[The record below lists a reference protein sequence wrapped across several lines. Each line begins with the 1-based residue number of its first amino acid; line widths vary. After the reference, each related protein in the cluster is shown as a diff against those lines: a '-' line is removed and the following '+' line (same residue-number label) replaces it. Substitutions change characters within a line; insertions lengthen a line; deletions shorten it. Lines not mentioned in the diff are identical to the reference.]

1 MRTFRKPSKD
11 NLRLTAGKERKNMEN
26 KILVE
31 TSARH
36 IHLTQE
42 AVEAL
47 FGAGH
52 TLTKKKDLSQPGQ
65 FACEEKVTVVNKCV
79 DKRTGAEVEKTLTM
93 SVLGPVRPETQVEV
107 SFTDARTLGVSA
119 PVRESGDV
127 AGTPGAKLVGPA
139 GEYVIDH
146 GIIVAKRHIHLT
158 PENAADL
165 GVENGQIVKVL
176 VDTGAGRKTVFDDV
190 VIRVKSSFAPAMHI
204 DTDECIPEEGK
215 WIQAKEISDISAYTH
230 GVGWCAPQ
238 QGACKLSLNV
248 KNGIIEEALVET
260 IGCSGMTHS
269 AAMAAEILPGKT
281 ILEALNTDLVCDA
294 INTAMRELFLQIVY
308 GRSQSAFSENGL
320 VVGAGMEDLGKGA
333 RSMVGTMYGTKAKGV
348 RYLEMTE
355 GYCTRMA
362 LDENDQVIG
371 YEFVSLG
378 KMTDMI
384 KKGTEPNEAY
394 EKAKGT
400 YGRFKPEDGAVK
412 YIDPRK
418 E

>member
-79 DKRTGAEVEKTLTM
+79 DRRTGAEVEKNLTM

-176 VDTGAGRKTVFDDV
+176 VDTGAGRKTMFDDV

-204 DTDECIPEEGK
+204 DTDECN
-215 WIQAKEISDISAYTH
+215 A
-230 GVGWCAPQ
+230 
-238 QGACKLSLNV
+238 
-248 KNGIIEEALVET
+248 
-260 IGCSGMTHS
+260 S
-269 AAMAAEILPGKT
+269 AAFG
-281 ILEALNTDLVCDA
+281 V
-294 INTAMRELFLQIVY
+294 VY
-308 GRSQSAFSENGL
+308 GEII
-320 VVGAGMEDLGKGA
+320 K
-333 RSMVGTMYGTKAKGV
+333 V
-348 RYLEMTE
+348 R
-355 GYCTRMA
+355 
-362 LDENDQVIG
+362 
-371 YEFVSLG
+371 
-378 KMTDMI
+378 K
-384 KKGTEPNEAY
+384 
-394 EKAKGT
+394 
-400 YGRFKPEDGAVK
+400 
-412 YIDPRK
+412 
-418 E
+418 

>member
-1 MRTFRKPSKD
+1 
-11 NLRLTAGKERKNMEN
+11 MEN

-52 TLTKKKDLSQPGQ
+52 VLTKKKDLSQPSQ

-79 DKRTGAEVEKTLTM
+79 DRKTGAEVEKTLTM
-93 SVLGPVRPETQVEV
+93 SVLGPVRPENQVEV

-204 DTDECIPEEGK
+204 DTDECN
-215 WIQAKEISDISAYTH
+215 A
-230 GVGWCAPQ
+230 
-238 QGACKLSLNV
+238 
-248 KNGIIEEALVET
+248 
-260 IGCSGMTHS
+260 S
-269 AAMAAEILPGKT
+269 AAFGT
-281 ILEALNTDLVCDA
+281 
-294 INTAMRELFLQIVY
+294 VY
-308 GRSQSAFSENGL
+308 GE
-320 VVGAGMEDLGKGA
+320 
-333 RSMVGTMYGTKAKGV
+333 
-348 RYLEMTE
+348 
-355 GYCTRMA
+355 
-362 LDENDQVIG
+362 I
-371 YEFVSLG
+371 
-378 KMTDMI
+378 
-384 KKGTEPNEAY
+384 
-394 EKAKGT
+394 
-400 YGRFKPEDGAVK
+400 VK
-412 YIDPRK
+412 
-418 E
+418 